1 MPQRPMQRFSLLL
14 LFFASFS
21 LHAQVSKVVRGTMV
35 DERTKNEV
43 DEIEISLKNIKTGQ
57 EFKTESGEDGLF
69 EFKNVPLGD
78 YKFHVID
85 EDYQDNSFPVKLTE
99 DHLENFTFGTSISAR
114 LKVSWLFNW
123 GDRKITS
130 KEGKEVVVEHY
141 WSHMLGRVILTIYGL
156 CLVLVFFYSILQL
169 SLSIAYVRRKHRK
182 SVVNPFAF
190 KGRINQ
196 QDFLTTLLITHV
208 LLGLIGGVLFLVFN
222 DYKELLEYKLL
233 LVLVAIVFVVFTVL
247 NLAQAVKRSHDIG
260 KSGWMVLIPLYA
272 IYLLF
277 AKGEDNDNPYGP
289 LSVATKEED
298 KPIYNPENTPKVTVQ
313 LPMFNELYVAE
324 RIIET
329 IAQFDY
335 PKDKLQIQVLDDST
349 DETKD
354 VIAKK
359 VAEVAARGINIQH
372 IHRVDRTGYKAGAL
386 DAAMDRVESEFI
398 AIFDADFIPDPDFLQ
413 KTMPY
418 FSNDKVGVV
427 QTRWGHI
434 NKSYSILTELQAFG
448 LNGHF
453 AIEQGGRNASGHFI
467 NFNGTGGIW
476 RKKCIEEAG
485 GWEHDTL
492 TEDLDL
498 SYRAQI
504 KGWQFRYLEDVIAP
518 AELPITMS
526 ALKSQQHRWMKG
538 GAECFVKMWK
548 TLLTAKNVK
557 LMDRVHGLSHL
568 FNSTVFFFIL
578 IVSLLSL
585 VVLHI
590 KDSFS
595 DLNYILQYMGVF
607 IVSTLFLM
615 YYYWNAYRDKTENT
629 LGSLFRFT
637 GRFFQFLVVS
647 MGLSLSNTVA
657 VIEGYLG
664 IKSSFV
670 RTPKFNVL
678 QKSEFKG
685 NKYDKKSLSIIN
697 IMEAVLMVVFGF
709 TAVNRA
715 IYGDLGMLPFHL
727 MLSIGYGVIFFST
740 MKEIRADQG

>member
-1 MPQRPMQRFSLLL
+1 MTRIYLAVIALLCTL
-14 LFFASFS
+14 VTN
-21 LHAQVSKVVRGTMV
+21 AQVSKLVTGKMIDQKTEEPI
-35 DERTKNEV
+35 DEVELKLINKDTKAEFLAETD
-43 DEIEISLKNIKTGQ
+43 DEGVFAFKNI
-57 EFKTESGEDGLF
+57 
-69 EFKNVPLGD
+69 PLGK
-78 YKFHVID
+78 YEFHVTD
-85 EDYQDNSFPVKLTE
+85 KDYMDNTFPIELKE
-99 DHLENFTFGTSISAR
+99 EHSDNFTFGTPITAS
-114 LKVSWLFNW
+114 LKVSWMFNW
-123 GDRKITS
+123 GDRTMKNAKGETI
-130 KEGKEVVVEHY
+130 VREHY
-141 WSHMLGRVILTIYGL
+141 WSHLTGKIILTIYGL
-156 CLVLVFFYSILQL
+156 CLLLVFFYSVLQL
-169 SLSIAYVRRKHRK
+169 SLAIAYVKNKRK
-182 SVVNPFAF
+182 
-190 KGRINQ
+190 KGTDQ
-196 QDFLTTLLITHV
+196 KPVYDPSTTP
-208 LLGLIGGVLFLVFN
+208 
-222 DYKELLEYKLL
+222 
-233 LVLVAIVFVVFTVL
+233 
-247 NLAQAVKRSHDIG
+247 
-260 KSGWMVLIPLYA
+260 M
-272 IYLLF
+272 
-277 AKGEDNDNPYGP
+277 
-289 LSVATKEED
+289 
-298 KPIYNPENTPKVTVQ
+298 VTVQ

-335 PKDKLQIQVLDDST
+335 PHDKLQIQVLDDST

-386 DAAMDRVESEFI
+386 DAAMDRVQGEFI

-418 FSNDKVGVV
+418 FQDAKIGVV

-434 NKSYSILTELQAFG
+434 NKTYSILTELQAFG

-453 AIEQGGRNASGHFI
+453 AIEQGGRNSAGHFI
-467 NFNGTGGIW
+467 NFNGTGGVW

-504 KGWQFRYLEDVIAP
+504 KGWKFKYLEDVVAP

-548 TLLTAKNVK
+548 TLLTAKGVK
-557 LMDRVHGLSHL
+557 LSDRIHGLSHL
-568 FNSTVFFFIL
+568 FNSTVFVFIL
-578 IVSLLSL
+578 TISILSL
-585 VVLHI
+585 FVLQI

-607 IVSTLFLM
+607 IISTVFLM
-615 YYYWNAYRDKTENT
+615 FYYWHAFRDKTENT
-629 LGSLFRFT
+629 LGSFFRFV

-657 VIEGYLG
+657 VLEGYLG

-670 RTPKFNVL
+670 RTPKFNVSK
-678 QKSEFKG
+678 KSEFKG

-697 IMEAVLMVVFGF
+697 IAEGILMVTFGF
-709 TAVNRA
+709 TAVNRG
-715 IYGDLGMLPFHL
+715 IYGDLGMMPFHL
-727 MLSIGYGVIFFST
+727 MLAIGYGVIFFST
-740 MKEIRADQG
+740 LKEIRTGQ